1 LRTDREV
8 HYAYSNPVEPRA
20 MNLTFLLAAV
30 LIGADEP
37 KKPLFATVDL
47 DRGEAVEVQFPILSS
62 STVHPTNG
70 EEKVDTAY

>member
-1 LRTDREV
+1 
-8 HYAYSNPVEPRA
+8 